1 MADTKISTETPK
13 DDMQVEKEKLESV
26 KRADA
31 AVKSM
36 HDFTSPEVLYKE
48 LISSVLKYHPSTDI
62 SMIEKAYKVASEAHE
77 GQKRKSGEPYIIHP
91 LCVAIILADLE
102 LDKESIIAG
111 ILHDV
116 VEDTV
121 LTEEELAAIFGKEVA
136 LLVDGVTKL
145 TQIKFSNVEDRQAE
159 NLRKMLLA
167 MSQDVRVMIIKLCDR
182 LHNMRTGDA
191 WPEQKRRDKALET
204 MEVYAPIAHRL
215 GISNIKEELEDRSLH
230 YLDPVGYETIRDLL
244 NKHGDEF
251 LHTVCHTIAKHLAEN
266 GIQKATIRHRVKSI
280 YGIYRKMYMQNK
292 DFEEIYD
299 IYAVRIILENVSE
312 CYNALGLIH
321 DMYHPLPN
329 RFKDYI
335 STPKP
340 NGYQSLHTTVIGPG
354 GLMVE
359 FQIRTEEMHH
369 ICEDGITAHWL
380 YRDRNTSDQ
389 LQRNTMDW
397 LNGLLEIQKQSGTS
411 LEFME
416 NIKVDI
422 FPDRVY
428 VFSPRGRIIQLPKG
442 STAVD
447 FAYQIHTD
455 LGNCTIGCEINGE
468 TAPLTRELKNGE
480 MINIIKGDKPTPN
493 PSWLSSVRTGKA
505 RAEIRQYMRSLS
517 EEGKIELGSKL
528 LERSSKSHHLPYSKV
543 TNEDWTRVCKA
554 NGFTDKNA
562 LLDAIGSGQKDSLLL
577 LHQLTA
583 PYTLKGNETATTVQ
597 QSQEPVLALKGQICK
612 LAPCCTPAM
621 DDVIIGHYIA
631 GTNTLHV
638 HRKDCSHVQRGM
650 RTDPENWR
658 DLQWNSQYKG
668 GYPVKLD
675 IELTNTHATLER
687 LTSMIAQ
694 QHSSVTGFAMSQ
706 QNGVDK
712 VELTILVGDTKHLQ
726 KIINAIRTIDTV
738 RLVSRHLESTPAMK
752 PVDVEIDE

>member
-1 MADTKISTETPK
+1 MPEEAKKNAAEQAAQAQKQPVPMPTTYEALRHDLIASGRAY
-13 DDMQVEKEKLESV
+13 DFDMID
-26 KRADA
+26 RAYQLASA
-31 AVKSM
+31 A
-36 HDFTSPEVLYKE
+36 HATQF
-48 LISSVLKYHPSTDI
+48 
-62 SMIEKAYKVASEAHE
+62 
-77 GQKRKSGEPYIIHP
+77 RRSGEPYICHP
-91 LCVAIILADLE
+91 ISVAQLLVE
-102 LDKESIIAG
+102 LGMDSESVAAA
-111 ILHDV
+111 LMHDV
-116 VEDTV
+116 AEDTPV
-121 LTEEELAAIFGKEVA
+121 TIDEIRQKFGSEVA

-145 TQIKFSNVEDRQAE
+145 TQIKFSNVEDRKAE

-215 GISNIKEELEDRSLH
+215 GISNIKEELEDRSLQ
-230 YLDPVGYETIRDLL
+230 YLDPVGYNMIRSLL
-244 NKHGDEF
+244 NKHGDDF
-251 LHTVCHTIAKHLAEN
+251 LNDICATIQEHLEQN
-266 GIQKATIRHRVKSI
+266 GIHGATIRHRVKSI

-299 IYAVRIILENVSE
+299 IYAVRIIIDTVAE
-312 CYNALGLIH
+312 CYTALGLIH

-706 QNGVDK
+706 QNSVDK

>member
-1 MADTKISTETPK
+1 
-13 DDMQVEKEKLESV
+13 
-26 KRADA
+26 
-31 AVKSM
+31 
-36 HDFTSPEVLYKE
+36 
-48 LISSVLKYHPSTDI
+48 
-62 SMIEKAYKVASEAHE
+62 
-77 GQKRKSGEPYIIHP
+77 
-91 LCVAIILADLE
+91 
-102 LDKESIIAG
+102 
-111 ILHDV
+111 
-116 VEDTV
+116 
-121 LTEEELAAIFGKEVA
+121 
-136 LLVDGVTKL
+136 
-145 TQIKFSNVEDRQAE
+145 
-159 NLRKMLLA
+159 
-167 MSQDVRVMIIKLCDR
+167 
-182 LHNMRTGDA
+182 
-191 WPEQKRRDKALET
+191 
-204 MEVYAPIAHRL
+204 
-215 GISNIKEELEDRSLH
+215 
-230 YLDPVGYETIRDLL
+230 
-244 NKHGDEF
+244 
-251 LHTVCHTIAKHLAEN
+251 
-266 GIQKATIRHRVKSI
+266 
-280 YGIYRKMYMQNK
+280 
-292 DFEEIYD
+292 
-299 IYAVRIILENVSE
+299 
-312 CYNALGLIH
+312 
-321 DMYHPLPN
+321 
-329 RFKDYI
+329 
-335 STPKP
+335 
-340 NGYQSLHTTVIGPG
+340 
-354 GLMVE
+354 
-359 FQIRTEEMHH
+359 
-369 ICEDGITAHWL
+369 
-380 YRDRNTSDQ
+380 
-389 LQRNTMDW
+389 
-397 LNGLLEIQKQSGTS
+397 
-411 LEFME
+411 
-416 NIKVDI
+416 
-422 FPDRVY
+422 
-428 VFSPRGRIIQLPKG
+428 
-442 STAVD
+442 
-447 FAYQIHTD
+447 
-455 LGNCTIGCEINGE
+455 
-468 TAPLTRELKNGE
+468 

-712 VELTILVGDTKHLQ
+712 VELTILVSDTKHLQ

-738 RLVSRHLESTPAMK
+738 RLVSRHLESTPTMK